1 LTYVASGSVAKRFPK
16 AFHIFTCITIIE
28 NGAHLYGKV
37 NEEEKG
43 ENADDTKPIFRVHL
57 EEQEM
62 RRAREGSNALKT
74 GFWRCIMQI
83 TIAIKVPYHQYGS
96 EENNCENPDDR
107 KWIADDTKQIA
118 DGAKQI
124 NRTQEVCGSPW
135 VPIL

>member
-1 LTYVASGSVAKRFPK
+1 MQQRKSKNTDDMDDEWRASQSR
-16 AFHIFTCITIIE
+16 TRE
-28 NGAHLYGKV
+28 ERGKV

-43 ENADDTKPIFRVHL
+43 EDADDTKPIFRVHL

-118 DGAKQI
+118 DGTKQI
-124 NRTQEVCGSPW
+124 NRRQEVCGSPW